1 MELTEPDEKTALACM
16 VAVDAFDR
24 CFKHDEILMLP
35 VSADTLKRVAAHCY
49 GVSPNS
55 NLAINFA
62 FFANGYWMGLQDGA
76 DAMERRAATQK
87 EVNKQCQ

>member
-1 MELTEPDEKTALACM
+1 MELTELDEETELACK
-16 VAVDAFDR
+16 VAVNAFDR

-35 VSADTLKRVAAHCY
+35 IGADTLKRVAAHCY
-49 GVSPNS
+49 GVAPNS

-62 FFANGYWMGLQDGA
+62 FFANGYWLGVQDGA
-76 DAMERRAATQK
+76 DVMERKAAAQK